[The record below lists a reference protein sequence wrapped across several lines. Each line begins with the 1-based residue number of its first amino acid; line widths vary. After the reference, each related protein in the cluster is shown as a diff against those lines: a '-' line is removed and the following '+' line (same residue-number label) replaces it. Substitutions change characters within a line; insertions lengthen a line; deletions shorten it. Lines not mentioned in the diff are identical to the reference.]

1 MDFSQLFK
9 VKKST
14 RIARGKSASGLNM
27 LKMDL
32 IKDEIPVIFDWNKHW
47 RRLAIFVVIGLILVA
62 QIYLVLYFWE
72 RQEIKKKTD
81 NLAVE
86 VGRLNQEIAEA
97 KDKASPAMEFIMLNN
112 DIAPVFVSHVYW
124 NNFFAY
130 LEKNTLADVFY
141 SEFSGSLSGPYLL
154 HAGTEDYRAL
164 SEQVRIFSA
173 DENTVAAKTDNE
185 VIAKNEESA
194 VKEKKLKPGVMFDFV
209 VSVKPEL
216 FTK

>member
-1 MDFSQLFK
+1 MDFSQMFK
-9 VKKST
+9 TRKKS
-14 RIARGKSASGLNM
+14 RPKKGKSSPGLDL

-32 IKDEIPVIFDWNKHW
+32 IKDEIPVVFDWGKHW
-47 RRLAIFVVIGLILVA
+47 RRLAIFVFVALILVA
-62 QIYLVLYFWE
+62 QLYLVLYFWE

-86 VGRLNQEIAEA
+86 VERLNNEINLA
-97 KDKASPAMEFIMLNN
+97 KDKALPAMDFVTLNN
-112 DIAPVFVSHVYW
+112 SVAPIFNSHIYW
-124 NNFFAY
+124 NNFFSY

-141 SEFSGSLSGPYLL
+141 SEFSGSLSAPYLL

-173 DENTVAAKTDNE
+173 DENTVNVRTDNE
-185 VIAKNEESA
+185 AIANKEE
-194 VKEKKLKPGVMFDFV
+194 KTEKDSKPKPGVVFDFIL
-209 VSVKPEL
+209 SVQAGL